1 MSMLSRSVPGAG
13 LDVISERAISKAKWR
28 LMPLILLLYFIAFV
42 DRVNVSFA
50 ALTMNKDLGLTP
62 VTYGWGAGI
71 FFIGYVLF
79 EVPSNWALV
88 RVGARRWIAR
98 IMFSWGLASMLMA
111 ASRGPV
117 TFLVFRFLLGAAEA
131 GFAPGIVYYMMSW
144 FPSKERANV
153 VSIYYLGVP
162 LATIIAG
169 PLSGLILDHLNGWA
183 GLRGWQWLFLSEGFP
198 AIVASFIALR
208 FLTNSPQEANWLD
221 EEERTSLVTLL
232 NRDQDRSAGHGHA
245 HFGAALRDRSVW
257 LLSFAY
263 IFIVMGL
270 YGFGFWMPII
280 IQRFGFS
287 NTAVGFISAIPY
299 LIGAFV
305 MYFWARHSDR
315 TRERRWHF
323 TIASLAL
330 AIGLA
335 SAVAPVH
342 AIAFAGI
349 VLSAAGVLSAVPVFF
364 TIPAAF
370 LKGPAAAGG
379 LALVNATGN
388 VGGFFAP
395 IVVGWIAQR
404 TGNPA
409 SGLLFVA
416 AAVILAP
423 FIILSLDR
431 KKISEA
437 E

>member
-1 MSMLSRSVPGAG
+1 MSAISRFSPGVSPEAAA
-13 LDVISERAISKAKWR
+13 ERAVSKAKRR

-42 DRVNVSFA
+42 DRVNVGFA

-62 VTYGWGAGI
+62 YIYGWGAGI

-98 IMFSWGLASMLMA
+98 IMFSWGIASMLMA
-111 ASRGPV
+111 ATRGPV
-117 TFLVFRFLLGAAEA
+117 SFLVFRFLLGSAEA

-144 FPSKERANV
+144 FPSKSRANV

-169 PLSGLILDHLNGWA
+169 PLSGLVLDHLNGWA
-183 GLRGWQWLFLSEGFP
+183 GLRGWQWLFLCEGLP
-198 AIVASFIALR
+198 AIIAAFIALR
-208 FLTNSPQEANWLD
+208 FLTDNPHEADWLND
-221 EEERTSLVTLL
+221 EERTSLLNLL
-232 NRDQDRSAGHGHA
+232 DRDQERSATHGHA
-245 HFGAALRDRSVW
+245 HFGAALGDRSVW
-257 LLSFAY
+257 LLSLAY

-280 IQRFGFS
+280 VQKFGYS
-287 NTAVGFISAIPY
+287 NTAVGFIAAIPY
-299 LIGAFV
+299 LIGAFA

-323 TIASLAL
+323 AIASLAL

-335 SAVAPVH
+335 SAVVPVH
-342 AIAFAGI
+342 AVAFAGI
-349 VLSAAGVLSAVPVFF
+349 TLSAVGVLSAVPVFY

-388 VGGFFAP
+388 IGGFVGP
-395 IVVGWIAQR
+395 ILVGWIAQK

-416 AAVILAP
+416 AAVVLAP
-423 FIILSLDR
+423 LIILSLDR
-431 KKISEA
+431 KKISEV

>member
-1 MSMLSRSVPGAG
+1 MSAIPRSIPGVS
-13 LDVISERAISKAKWR
+13 LDTATERAVRKAKWR

-42 DRVNVSFA
+42 DRVNVGFA

-62 VTYGWGAGI
+62 YLYGWGAGI

-88 RVGARRWIAR
+88 QVGARRWIAR
-98 IMFSWGLASMLMA
+98 IMFSWGIASMLMA
-111 ASRGPV
+111 ATKGPI

-131 GFAPGIVYYMMSW
+131 GFAPGVVYYMVSW

-169 PLSGLILDHLNGWA
+169 PLSGLILDHLNGVG
-183 GLRGWQWLFLSEGFP
+183 GLRGWQWLFLSEGLP
-198 AIVASFIALR
+198 AVIAAFITLR
-208 FLTNSPQEANWLD
+208 FLTDNPQEADWLND
-221 EEERTSLVTLL
+221 EERTSLVTLL
-232 NRDQDRSAGHGHA
+232 SRDQDRSATHGHA

-257 LLSFAY
+257 LLSLAY

-270 YGFGFWMPII
+270 YGFGFWMPTIV
-280 IQRFGFS
+280 QKFGHS
-287 NTAVGFISAIPY
+287 NTAVGFIAAVPY
-299 LIGAFV
+299 LIGAV
-305 MYFWARHSDR
+305 AMYFWARHSDR

-330 AIGLA
+330 AVGLA
-335 SAVAPVH
+335 SAVVPVH
-342 AIAFAGI
+342 AVAYAGI
-349 VLSAAGVLSAVPVFF
+349 TLSAVGVLSAVPVFY

-388 VGGFFAP
+388 IGGFVGP
-395 IVVGWIAQR
+395 ILVGWVAQR

-409 SGLLFVA
+409 SGLLAIA
-416 AAVILAP
+416 AAVVLAP
-423 FIILSLDR
+423 IIILSLDR
-431 KKISEA
+431 KKISEM